1 MLQLYLISAFNLK
14 ESNLFLYAA
23 LSKNILEEDQQVVI
37 IEQPASHVD
46 FQYKFSRNQLLRP
59 TRGVFRLGIAK
70 NFNLLLLFAFG
81 EVETLLLASM
91 SFRIMQASTKIVK
104 KLTPL

>member
-23 LSKNILEEDQQVVI
+23 LSKIILEEDQVVI

-59 TRGVFRLGIAK
+59 TRSVFRLGIAK

-81 EVETLLLASM
+81 EVEILLASM